1 MRISGYID
9 KTNQKQH
16 LFTALL
22 QECQLASPSSR
33 LSNNLCRRIEE
44 FDNNERK
51 DVVSGVSNGCA
62 PLFLACKNG
71 SADVVEYLISKCNAP
86 IEQKGLFEVEEEGV
100 RHSVTPLWC
109 AAVSG
114 RLAVVRVLLRHGAD
128 VNAVS
133 DSGSTSVRSVC
144 YIVRPGMESCHLA
157 IIRAL
162 VTAGAN
168 IHVANHFGGT
178 CLINSVQSAELVK
191 FLIRQGADVNAE
203 DVQHKTALHYAIQE
217 HRLDTAKILVE
228 NGADLIKESKY
239 GDDALQTACVKGAL
253 SIFNY
258 LLDVHEYPLG
268 RICDAFDLMGASFL
282 LETQDISSS
291 LFFWRKSIELRTA
304 TALGGDMEKPSLG
317 PHPVL
322 GIEEFR
328 TDEELEELLFDMNTM
343 RLQALIITER
353 VLGCLHKDTIFRYMY
368 AGAAHA
374 DMGEY
379 RQCIKLWNYA
389 LGLKIMKET
398 LLSSDTSFTVRAVI
412 QLYMNILLRE
422 QSREELQFTDVLTT
436 TRHINSGL
444 EQSIA
449 LLEIQPRYKTQE
461 DNFDLVLQC
470 WLHLCYLLVTL
481 ACTYQEKCDTYS
493 VVCEA
498 KNLNPRGQNNESLLH
513 LSVSN
518 SSTIPRTGAEEPE
531 PNDMFPSEDVVKYLL
546 EAGYDPNVK
555 NEAGE
560 TPLHVAAKKENYS
573 ISILSLLLRHGA
585 LLCAKDN
592 SQVTPLT
599 ILQRQPAKL
608 NVMEFISLKCLAV
621 KVLKQF
627 LFNITAKDIG
637 HHCLSYFNLHS

>member
-33 LSNNLCRRIEE
+33 LSNNLCRKIEE
-44 FDNNERK
+44 FDNSERK
-51 DVVSGVSNGCA
+51 EVVSGVQNGCA

-71 SADVVEYLISKCNAP
+71 SAEVVEYLISKCNAP

-109 AAVSG
+109 ASVSG
-114 RLAVVRVLLRHGAD
+114 RLAVVRVLLKHGAD

-144 YIVRPGMESCHLA
+144 YIVRQGLETCHMA

-168 IHVANHFGGT
+168 IHLANHFGGT
-178 CLINSVQSAELVK
+178 CLINSVQSADLVK
-191 FLIRQGADVNAE
+191 YLIRNGADINAE

-228 NGADLIKESKY
+228 NGADLDKKSKY

-258 LLDVHEYPLG
+258 LLDVNDYSLE
-268 RICDAFDLMGASFL
+268 RICNAFDLMGASFL

-304 TALGGDMEKPSLG
+304 TLIGGNIEKPVTG
-317 PHPVL
+317 AHPVL
-322 GIEEFR
+322 EIEEFR
-328 TDEELEELLFDMNTM
+328 TDEELQELLFDMPGM
-343 RLQALIITER
+343 RMQALLITER

-379 RQCIKLWNYA
+379 RQCIQLWNYA
-389 LGLKIMKET
+389 LNLKIMKET

-412 QLYMNILLRE
+412 QLYLNILLKE
-422 QSREELQFTDVLTT
+422 QSRDELQFTDVLTT

-444 EQSIA
+444 EHSLN
-449 LLEIQPRYKTQE
+449 LLGIQPKYKTQE
-461 DNFDLVLQC
+461 ENFDLVLQC
-470 WLHLCYLLVTL
+470 WLHLCFLLLTL
-481 ACTYQEKCDTYS
+481 GSSYKEKCDTYS

-498 KNLNPRGQNNESLLH
+498 KSLHPLNHSNDTLLH
-513 LSVSN
+513 LATTNTSAIAGN
-518 SSTIPRTGAEEPE
+518 NILEPE
-531 PNDMFPSEDVVKYLL
+531 QSELFPSDIVVKFLL
-546 EAGYDPNVK
+546 DTGFDPNSVNDK
-555 NEAGE
+555 GE

-573 ISILSLLLRHGA
+573 IPILSDLLTHGA
-585 LLCAKDN
+585 TLCAKDRDG
-592 SQVTPLT
+592 VTPLR
-599 ILQRQPAKL
+599 ILQTQPAKL
-608 NVMEFISLKCLAV
+608 NVMNFISLKCLAV
-621 KVLKQF
+621 KVLKEFCINVTASDVGKQC
-627 LFNITAKDIG
+627 FN
-637 HHCLSYFNLHS
+637 YFNLHN